1 LASILVV
8 IVGKLSL
15 IANTFLYT
23 HFLSVSDFGVISIFI
38 SWVVLLVPV
47 LFLNLYA
54 GFGRILYSGEFD
66 LRTQVDSTVI
76 GCIVIGALGVL
87 LLYYLGLETL
97 ITGLP
102 DNALLLLIPCIVG
115 LLLEFLITQ
124 YYVFTGRS
132 AVLLALMSLK
142 VSTSVIV
149 TCYFLLSLEENR
161 YLAVLYGELSGALV
175 LLIVFLIKFRPLISP
190 TLNFEYLGKS
200 ISYSLPLI
208 FYAFS
213 LTLLSQSDRIMIAH
227 LVDIEA
233 AGNYSFVYNIG
244 SLLTVLSVGVF
255 NAVNP
260 IFFDDMKN
268 KRYAD
273 IGQDSMSIVD
283 LHAFIVLSM
292 ILLGPILLPIIVAAK
307 YDTVT
312 YLVGGVGLA
321 CLMQVYCQIWVRI
334 LAYEYKAARIAF
346 AALIGAAANVL
357 LNYIFIPII
366 GFEVAIFTTFIG
378 YFMMSLIVIYSIS
391 SIKFGFIKYF
401 FKFFV
406 IIIFL
411 AGIYFVPLYLKF
423 DLFFQLVLSLFVF
436 IAVYWFYHTELIG
449 VVRLLRNQKHTND
462 SST

>member
-1 LASILVV
+1 M

-23 HFLSVSDFGVISIFI
+23 HVLSVSDFGVISIFI
-38 SWVVLLVPV
+38 SWVVLLVPI

-76 GCIVIGALGVL
+76 GCIVIGVLGVL
-87 LLYYLGLETL
+87 LLYYLGLDTL

-102 DNALLLLIPCIVG
+102 GNALLLLIPCIVG

-132 AVLLALMSLK
+132 VVLLALMSLK

-149 TCYFLLSLEENR
+149 TCYFLLNLEESR

-175 LLIVFLIKFRPLISP
+175 LLIVFLMKFRPLFSP

-227 LVDIEA
+227 FVDIEA

-244 SLLTVLSVGVF
+244 SLLSILSVGVF

-260 IFFDDMKN
+260 FFFDDMKN

-273 IGQDSMSIVD
+273 IGQDSLAIVD
-283 LHAFIVLSM
+283 LHAIIVLAM
-292 ILLGPILLPIIVAAK
+292 ILLGPIVLPLIVAAE
-307 YDTVT
+307 YATFT
-312 YLVGGVGLA
+312 FLVGGVGLA
-321 CLMQVYCQIWVRI
+321 CLMQVYCQTWVRI
-334 LAYEYKAARIAF
+334 LAYEYKTPHIAL
-346 AALIGAAANVL
+346 AALIGGATNIL

-366 GFEVAIFTTFIG
+366 GFEVAILTTFIG
-378 YFMMSLIVIYSIS
+378 YFVMSVIVIYLVNSLN
-391 SIKFGFIKYF
+391 FGFIKYF
-401 FKFFV
+401 FK
-406 IIIFL
+406 ITGITIFL
-411 AGIYFVPLYLKF
+411 VCIYCLSLYLQF
-423 DLFFQLVLSLFVF
+423 ELSFQLGLALFSSV
-436 IAVYWFYHTELIG
+436 AVYWFYHAELIG
-449 VVRLLRNQKHTND
+449 VVRLLRNQKYLNE